1 MNLWFPK
8 ALSTIS
14 AESRPDASR
23 QVDLD
28 QGSRLF
34 HSMYAYPL
42 YLIVLYK
49 MTDLYREHPQMM
61 FVACCAM
68 ATGLLLRVTMLT
80 TTKWFYPRNPTAW
93 RSLVTVSVAVIGMA
107 AGTVHGAIAMYYGVS
122 CWTFSLSMIWMS
134 ACSGAAL
141 SSFVPNRSLRHLHVA
156 THLLPGMITA
166 GLFWGER
173 GHTVVMAITI
183 LLIFSFV
190 QGLRL
195 ERSYWDQIVQ
205 QFRDLERSRELE
217 SARVCAEEANGAKS
231 FFIANMS
238 HEIRTPLNGVIGMI
252 NLALEPATEHER
264 NEYLVTARDSAGF
277 LLDMI
282 NEILDFS
289 KIEAGK
295 LVIEFDDIDLAKLV
309 SEVNA
314 VFCLQAKRKGL
325 EYRSQIG
332 PEVPAVVC
340 GDCVRLRQILVN
352 VIGNSLKFTQEGCI
366 TVEVASEGEDPST
379 VTFSIRDTG
388 IGIPED
394 KQQLIFEAFS
404 QADDSTTRR
413 FGGTGLGLTIS
424 SRLVAAMSGKIW
436 VDSKPG
442 LGSTFHFTLP
452 FLKAR
457 NGVPAVESRP
467 CTEPTHHMVSD
478 LSLDILLA
486 EDNPVNQKLGIRL
499 LEKAG
504 HKVTVASNGR
514 EAVDISQNH
523 LFDVILMDL
532 QMPEMD
538 GLQATALIR
547 ERDRLKANH
556 TPIIALTAHALP
568 EHEQSCRAAGMDGY
582 LTKPISKQKLM
593 EQLDRFV
600 RREFAA

>member
-1 MNLWFPK
+1 
-8 ALSTIS
+8 
-14 AESRPDASR
+14 
-23 QVDLD
+23 
-28 QGSRLF
+28 
-34 HSMYAYPL
+34 
-42 YLIVLYK
+42 
-49 MTDLYREHPQMM
+49 
-61 FVACCAM
+61 
-68 ATGLLLRVTMLT
+68 
-80 TTKWFYPRNPTAW
+80 
-93 RSLVTVSVAVIGMA
+93 
-107 AGTVHGAIAMYYGVS
+107 
-122 CWTFSLSMIWMS
+122 MIWMS

-141 SSFVPNRSLRHLHVA
+141 SSFVPNRSLRHLHLA
-156 THLLPGMITA
+156 SHLLPGVITA

-173 GHTVVMAITI
+173 GHTVVMAISI
-183 LLIFSFV
+183 LLVFSFV
-190 QGLRL
+190 QGMRL
-195 ERSYWDQIVQ
+195 ERSYWDQVVQ
-205 QFRDLERSRELE
+205 QFGDLERSRELE
-217 SARVCAEEANGAKS
+217 CARISAEEANRAKS

-252 NLALEPATEHER
+252 NLALEPAAESER
-264 NEYLVTARDSAGF
+264 IEYLVTARHSAGF

-295 LVIEFDDIDLAKLV
+295 LVIEFEDIDLAKLV

-314 VFCLQAKRKGL
+314 VFCLQAERKGL
-325 EYRSQIG
+325 EFRSRIG
-332 PEVPAVVC
+332 LEVPRVVC

-352 VIGNSLKFTQEGCI
+352 LIGNALKFTQEGHI
-366 TVEVASEGEDPST
+366 NVEVSSEGEDPNT

-457 NGVPAVESRP
+457 NEVPVVESR
-467 CTEPTHHMVSD
+467 TYIEPISHIGSD
-478 LSLDILLA
+478 SSLNILLV

-504 HKVTVASNGR
+504 HKVTLASNGS
-514 EAVDISQNH
+514 EAVDMSQNQP
-523 LFDVILMDL
+523 FDVILMDL
-532 QMPEMD
+532 QMPVMD

-568 EHEQSCRAAGMDGY
+568 EHEQSCRLAGMDGY
-582 LTKPISKQKLM
+582 LTKPISKQKLT